1 MSKETVG
8 TLFALLVAETNA
20 LDIQI
25 DIQANIPLRFGV
37 FRYVYQGVQIEYQPQ
52 GVSLGISRETRFGFE
67 DFVG

>member
-8 TLFALLVAETNA
+8 TLFALMVAETNA

-37 FRYVYQGVQIEYQPQ
+37 FRYVKIGVQIEYKTQ
-52 GVSLGISRETRFGFE
+52 GVSLGIS
-67 DFVG
+67 